1 MTLRLETDQPTGRL
15 AIYLGV
21 FGVMA
26 LSNAIVPVL
35 PAFGEGP
42 ALQSFIYSAYF
53 LGAFLTVLPAGLLSD
68 RAGRMPVLRAGL
80 LVTVASGI
88 LILSSRDPRFVLAAR
103 ALEGIGAGLFVA
115 SGMSWMNSRPDH
127 EHVSGEFMGA
137 LNLGLV
143 AGLLGSGLVSEAL
156 RSATAGILVF
166 TLVSIVPSLL
176 VFFTP
181 DSPRARPENG
191 KEGARA
197 RGAAWLYLTAVVLV
211 GSTGA
216 ITALYPAF
224 TGESPSSL
232 GLVIASMNL
241 ATMAAVVAASR
252 LRLPP
257 IRTIRVASVLLAAST
272 LLVAFTPAGFV
283 VVGALLGFI
292 MIAQLAFLAGT
303 GLPQGRVMG
312 FYNAAS
318 YAGMTLLP
326 FASGIIAD
334 GSGFLTAFAAVA
346 FLVLVMAP
354 VVGLSGD
361 GDAPS
366 QEPDPVRRGG
376 SFS

>member
-1 MTLRLETDQPTGRL
+1 VSIPLRTDDRSGRL
-15 AIYLGV
+15 AIYLGI

-35 PAFGEGP
+35 PAFGEGA

-88 LILSSRDPRFVLAAR
+88 MILASQDPRFVLAAR
-103 ALEGIGAGLFVA
+103 TLEGIGAGLFVA

-127 EHVSGEFMGA
+127 EHVSGEFMGT

-143 AGLLGSGLVSEAL
+143 AGLLGSGFISEVL
-156 RSATAGILVF
+156 RSTTAGILVF
-166 TLVSIVPSLL
+166 TLVSILPAVL
-176 VFFTP
+176 VLFTP
-181 DSPRARPENG
+181 DSPRPRPDNG
-191 KEGARA
+191 REAARA
-197 RGAAWLYLTAVVLV
+197 RGAAWLCLTAVVLV

-216 ITALYPAF
+216 VTALYPAY

-241 ATMAAVVAASR
+241 ATMVAVVAASR

-257 IRTIRVASVLLAAST
+257 VRTIGAASVLLAASII
-272 LLVAFTPAGFV
+272 LVAFTPAGFI
-283 VVGALLGFI
+283 VVGTLLGFI

-326 FASGIIAD
+326 FAAGIIAD
-334 GSGFLTAFAAVA
+334 SHGFIAAFAVVA

-354 VVGLSGD
+354 VVGLSGE
-361 GDAPS
+361 GEAPI
-366 QEPDPVRRGG
+366 VGT
-376 SFS
+376 